1 MQILEHTHTVQVYWV
16 KQANVWHIYRR
27 KQIKQFKLNPRPFIT
42 RGMCWKDTGKS
53 RSVIEKQFQTSST
66 AQSASTDHS
75 SLSQTHCTAESQRI
89 KQQSLFYL
97 CLFLLLCGYLD
108 SVTSCILINQTAIQ
122 LSMHI
127 QFALGYI
134 NVSGKIDLNSI
145 LTLFANITETITT
158 MIVVA
163 AGVKFAIC
171 LKCRTSWRVFFKL
184 DSYLFIKIAQN
195 LYIFILSS
203 SVPTSSEH
211 RQHFK
216 ATLLSMQRLFLK
228 EGRKIIQFY
237 CIRYLILDKF

>member
-1 MQILEHTHTVQVYWV
+1 MY
-16 KQANVWHIYRR
+16 
-27 KQIKQFKLNPRPFIT
+27 PRPFIT
-42 RGMCWKDTGKS
+42 RGTRWKEMGKS
-53 RSVIEKQFQTSST
+53 RSVRENNFRHPAQLNQLPLIT
-66 AQSASTDHS
+66 ALH
-75 SLSQTHCTAESQRI
+75 HKPTAESQRI

-108 SVTSCILINQTAIQ
+108 SVTLCILINQTAIQ